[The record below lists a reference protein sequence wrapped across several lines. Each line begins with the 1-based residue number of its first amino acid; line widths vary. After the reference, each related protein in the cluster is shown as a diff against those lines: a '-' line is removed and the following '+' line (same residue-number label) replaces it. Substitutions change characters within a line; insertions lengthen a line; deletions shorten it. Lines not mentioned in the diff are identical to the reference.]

1 MLKIEE
7 RLASQQEILDE
18 QVVQETLFKKRPQV
32 DIEIGLEDDLMIEDF
47 DDDFITLTAPKTADS
62 LVLVKKSQKDKDFE
76 SEIVNKLVKAM
87 GNEPSD

>member
-1 MLKIEE
+1 
-7 RLASQQEILDE
+7 
-18 QVVQETLFKKRPQV
+18 
-32 DIEIGLEDDLMIEDF
+32 MIEDF